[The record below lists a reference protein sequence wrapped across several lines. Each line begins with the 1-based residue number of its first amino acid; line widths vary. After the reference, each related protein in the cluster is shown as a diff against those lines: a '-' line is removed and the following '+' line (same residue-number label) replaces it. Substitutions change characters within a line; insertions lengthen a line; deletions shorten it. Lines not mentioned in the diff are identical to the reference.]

1 MIGQPPRIGTR
12 GPATLSHG
20 IRLISNREERLGQ
33 THQLNAYDLGGY
45 LSGGSRVPRPLDS

>member
-20 IRLISNREERLGQ
+20 IRLISNREEPLGQ
-33 THQLNAYDLGGY
+33 TH
-45 LSGGSRVPRPLDS
+45 